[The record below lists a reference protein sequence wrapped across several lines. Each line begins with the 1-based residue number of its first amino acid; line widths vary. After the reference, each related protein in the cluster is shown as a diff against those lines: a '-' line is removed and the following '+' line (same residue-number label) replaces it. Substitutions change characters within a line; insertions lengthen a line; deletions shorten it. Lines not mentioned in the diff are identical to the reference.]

1 MGSLSLSLLF
11 FFEFHA
17 TRAVEVG
24 HAKVDVEYAL
34 GESWDLGYQL
44 GTFLTGTDYQGITLV
59 STSTSFVLRTC

>member
-1 MGSLSLSLLF
+1 M
-11 FFEFHA
+11 
-17 TRAVEVG
+17 G

-44 GTFLTGTDYQGITLV
+44 GTSLTGTDYQGITLV